1 MTPREIKR
9 TTIPTPPAMFVTTAI
24 IPATSL
30 VSAQI
35 KPMIVPTTSK
45 ATIADNQYRIRRLV
59 MLLSVLPSGRFA
71 NRIANPSARVAEK
84 GGRAWVSSLVRHSRH
99 SARTRKLRAAVE
111 SALETDDRYGVV
123 PVLQIRDTKSG
134 WPAD

>member
-35 KPMIVPTTSK
+35 NPMIVPTTSK

-59 MLLSVLPSGRFA
+59 MMLRLLPSGRFA
-71 NRIANPSARVAEK
+71 NRNAKPS
-84 GGRAWVSSLVRHSRH
+84 
-99 SARTRKLRAAVE
+99 
-111 SALETDDRYGVV
+111 Y
-123 PVLQIRDTKSG
+123 
-134 WPAD
+134 